1 MCPSTKEEEDKEKK
15 KAEGK
20 EPPTGLS
27 VSCYK
32 LWQAHFPKSG
42 THIYV
47 LLSIQV
53 SEKEENVCSGW
64 LKLITSF
71 SFCSKF
77 CILTN
82 LYHES
87 LFICPFFDTNN
98 FSQLQFKLSIFTREH
113 FSCQEILFSR
123 FLYKSSAIVF
133 HQNNFFELR
142 WDYTSNIVSL
152 QCRFFVSIPSISNF
166 QDKVKVA
173 RLDLFFL
180 CVFPA
185 FYVGFL
191 LAYWIHFINRFLSIF
206 KWAPENYEN
215 METFLYCLQVL

>member
-1 MCPSTKEEEDKEKK
+1 MFRLIKVDYQLFILQQILYFDKLISWV
-15 KAEGK
+15 A
-20 EPPTGLS
+20 L
-27 VSCYK
+27 
-32 LWQAHFPKSG
+32 H
-42 THIYV
+42 
-47 LLSIQV
+47 LSI
-53 SEKEENVCSGW
+53 
-64 LKLITSF
+64 
-71 SFCSKF
+71 
-77 CILTN
+77 
-82 LYHES
+82 
-87 LFICPFFDTNN
+87 FFDTNN
-98 FSQLQFKLSIFTREH
+98 FSQLQFKFSIFTREH

>member
-1 MCPSTKEEEDKEKK
+1 MIKFLPALMGPSTKEEQDKEKK
-15 KAEGK
+15 KTEGK

-71 SFCSKF
+71 SFCNKF
-77 CILTN
+77 RILTN

-87 LFICPFFDTNN
+87 LFICPFFLTQTTFLNYN
-98 FSQLQFKLSIFTREH
+98 LNSQYLHE
-113 FSCQEILFSR
+113 
-123 FLYKSSAIVF
+123 
-133 HQNNFFELR
+133 
-142 WDYTSNIVSL
+142 
-152 QCRFFVSIPSISNF
+152 SISH
-166 QDKVKVA
+166 VKKFFFPVFYTN
-173 RLDLFFL
+173 RPPLFF
-180 CVFPA
+180 
-185 FYVGFL
+185 
-191 LAYWIHFINRFLSIF
+191 IRI
-206 KWAPENYEN
+206 
-215 METFLYCLQVL
+215 TFLN

>member
-1 MCPSTKEEEDKEKK
+1 MIKFLPALMCPSTKEEQDKEKK
-15 KAEGK
+15 KGEGK

-71 SFCSKF
+71 SFYSKF
-77 CILTN
+77 RILTN

-98 FSQLQFKLSIFTREH
+98 FSQLQFKFSIFTREH
-113 FSCQEILFSR
+113 FSWKEILFSP
-123 FLYKSSAIVF
+123 VF
-133 HQNNFFELR
+133 
-142 WDYTSNIVSL
+142 YTNL
-152 QCRFFVSIPSISNF
+152 P
-166 QDKVKVA
+166 
-173 RLDLFFL
+173 LFF
-180 CVFPA
+180 
-185 FYVGFL
+185 
-191 LAYWIHFINRFLSIF
+191 IRI
-206 KWAPENYEN
+206 
-215 METFLYCLQVL
+215 TFLN

>member
-1 MCPSTKEEEDKEKK
+1 M
-15 KAEGK
+15 
-20 EPPTGLS
+20 
-27 VSCYK
+27 
-32 LWQAHFPKSG
+32 
-42 THIYV
+42 
-47 LLSIQV
+47 
-53 SEKEENVCSGW
+53 
-64 LKLITSF
+64 ITSF
-71 SFCSKF
+71 TFYSKF
-77 CILTN
+77 RIFTN

-98 FSQLQFKLSIFTREH
+98 F
-113 FSCQEILFSR
+113 FSR
-123 FLYKSSAIVF
+123 FSYKSSIVF